1 MIARVTQMPPRRPPS
16 DQDLAT
22 VRRWARLLDSQFRI
36 PGTRLTFGLDPIIGL
51 VPGVG
56 ELVGPVFG
64 LVVMVHAWKMGVPKV
79 IMARMLVNAGIDAI
93 AGIVP
98 LVGDVVDLFWKA
110 NLANVRL
117 LERHAFERQAVRPA
131 DWAFVIGAGL
141 AGVVLAILPIALVL
155 WAGSSVLGVLFPQ

>member
-1 MIARVTQMPPRRPPS
+1 MIARVTKMPPRRPPS

-22 VRRWARLLDSQFRI
+22 LRRWARLLDSQFRI

-56 ELVGPVFG
+56 ELVSPVFG
-64 LVVMVHAWKMGVPKV
+64 LVVTVHAWKMGVPKV

-93 AGIVP
+93 TGVVP

-155 WAGSSVLGVLFPQ
+155 WAGSYVLGVLFPQ